1 MDTANIKSSN
11 AIFIAKDSVGN
22 ALQTPTIRR
31 ALLEQAV
38 NEEQQVG
45 EKPEQQKLVAGNEEV
60 FQRAASFKQSTSYD
74 DSPNLRI
81 RQELA
86 LYKSIDTQEKRD
98 DIAQLLGVDIYA

>member
-22 ALQTPTIRR
+22 ATQPPTIKR
-31 ALLEQAV
+31 ALLEQTPD
-38 NEEQQVG
+38 EEQRVG
-45 EKPEQQKLVAGNEEV
+45 EKLEQQKLVAGNEEV
-60 FQRAASFKQSTSYD
+60 FQRAASFKQSNSFD
-74 DSPNLRI
+74 DNPNLRT
-81 RQELA
+81 RQDLA

>member
-1 MDTANIKSSN
+1 MEKIAWQRVKGLSTAI
-11 AIFIAKDSVGN
+11 IE
-22 ALQTPTIRR
+22 LMERR
-31 ALLEQAV
+31 ALLEQKADD
-38 NEEQQVG
+38 EQRLG
-45 EKPEQQKLVAGNEEV
+45 EKAEQQKLVAGNEEV

-74 DSPNLRI
+74 DTPNLRI